1 MSDAATMNELELT
14 INRRFA
20 VSRERIFKA
29 WLEPRTLAKF
39 MKPTDLDHLDA
50 VVETDAVKGGRFS
63 ILMKMEN
70 SEIPHEGTYL
80 EIDPYSRLQF
90 TWESANSLDDSV
102 VTIDLV
108 AVDAN
113 TTDLTLHQVKFKNAS
128 TRDGHIMGWNRMLDV
143 LTRVLA

>member
-1 MSDAATMNELELT
+1 MSEVGNELELT
-14 INRRFA
+14 LKRRFA
-20 VSRERIFKA
+20 ASRERIFKA
-29 WLEPRTLAKF
+29 WLEPSTLAKF
-39 MKPTDLDHLDA
+39 MKPTDLEHLDA
-50 VVETDAVKGGRFS
+50 VVSTDPVKGGRFS

-108 AVDAN
+108 EVDAT
-113 TTDLTLHQVKFKNAS
+113 TTDLTLHQVKFKDES
-128 TRDGHIMGWNRMLDV
+128 KRDGHIMGWNRMLDV
-143 LTRVLA
+143 LTGVLD

>member
-1 MSDAATMNELELT
+1 MREANVMNELELT
-14 INRRFA
+14 LNRRFA
-20 VSRERIFKA
+20 ASRERVFKA
-29 WLEPRTLAKF
+29 WLEPRTLARF

-50 VVETDAVKGGRFS
+50 VVSTDPVKGGRFS

-70 SEIPHEGTYL
+70 SDIPHEGTYL

-108 AVDAN
+108 EVDAN
-113 TTDLTLHQVKFKNAS
+113 TTDLTLHQVKFKDEGK
-128 TRDGHIMGWNRMLDV
+128 RDGHIMGWNRMLDV
-143 LTRVLA
+143 LTRVLD